1 MVRVY
6 RYDGSTID
14 VRQFASHEMRESVS
28 PSISLYILTG
38 GLAGN
43 GDKHVRPKQT
53 NPQHRGEMIMNH
65 PQSSSSSCSRRLSS
79 LFALVAMCTLAML
92 ARMFEPK
99 SVRQSS

>member
-28 PSISLYILTG
+28 PSISFYILTG

-43 GDKHVRPKQT
+43 GDRHVRPNKQIPNT
-53 NPQHRGEMIMNH
+53 EER
-65 PQSSSSSCSRRLSS
+65 
-79 LFALVAMCTLAML
+79 
-92 ARMFEPK
+92 
-99 SVRQSS
+99 